1 MLWNS
6 EFEHALLGTA
16 FIQVLPFSLV
26 PILPLMLHTRLNLH
40 DAFTRRTNER
50 SLGHFIILF
59 VIIKIGEHWAEKY
72 FTTVSVL
79 KSLSEVVQF
88 ENSF

>member
-6 EFEHALLGTA
+6 EFEHALLVST
-16 FIQVLPFSLV
+16 FMRVLPFSLV
-26 PILPLMLHTRLNLH
+26 VILPLMLHTHLNLH

-50 SLGHFIILF
+50 SLGSFIVLF
-59 VIIKIGEHWAEKY
+59 VIIKIGQHWAEKY
-72 FTTVSVL
+72 FTTAYIL

-88 ENSF
+88 GNSF